1 MKSAICLAA
10 FSLCAASS
18 FAEEPKTPAAQEAP
32 AKAEAPA
39 ATEAKPTPAAAPVA
53 ASAVMAAQPTVD
65 KSDIVDKAATDKEI
79 KTMRARGYKPV
90 NRNGKLVYCR
100 SEGEIGTHF
109 EKTRCNTMEELR
121 QAELTGKDYV
131 NSIQQQGSP
140 TPFKGDGPG
149 R

>member
-1 MKSAICLAA
+1 MKLAICLAA
-10 FSLCAASS
+10 LALSAASS
-18 FAEEPKTPAAQEAP
+18 FAEEPQSPTAKDSP

-39 ATEAKPTPAAAPVA
+39 ATEAKPTPAAPA
-53 ASAVMAAQPTVD
+53 AAAVQPTVD

-121 QAELTGKDYV
+121 QAELSGKEYV

-140 TPFKGDGPG
+140 TQFKGDGPG